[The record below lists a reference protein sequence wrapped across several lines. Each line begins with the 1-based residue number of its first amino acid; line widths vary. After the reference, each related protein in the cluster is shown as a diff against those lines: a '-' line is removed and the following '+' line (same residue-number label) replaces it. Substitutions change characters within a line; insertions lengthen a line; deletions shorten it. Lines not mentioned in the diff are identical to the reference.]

1 MTKVKVPANVTEV
14 RSFLGLVNYCSQFI
28 ATYAELTE
36 PLRKLTEKNTV
47 FKWSNEHQYSFK
59 KWHIVYQMQKQKL

>member
-1 MTKVKVPANVTEV
+1 MTKAKVPANVTEV

-28 ATYAELTE
+28 VSYAELTE

-59 KWHIVYQMQKQKL
+59 K